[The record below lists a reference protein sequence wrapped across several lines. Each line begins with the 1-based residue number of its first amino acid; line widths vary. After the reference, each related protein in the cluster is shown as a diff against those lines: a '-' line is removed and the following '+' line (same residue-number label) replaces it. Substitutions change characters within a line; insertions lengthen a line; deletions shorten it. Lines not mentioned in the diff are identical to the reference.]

1 MADRP
6 GVWSTEPTKPIGAQH
21 GALSDAFV
29 AEQDRMRSTRAVAF
43 RGLQQRRWRR
53 RVLPP
58 LAVTSVA
65 LLGTGAA
72 GAWVNA
78 ELTAKSAPLPAAD
91 ASGQLATLEQL
102 RQQLSADQQALAAIT
117 VALRPSSPQTGS
129 SLAVTAT
136 TSAPAPGPTALPAS
150 RPKPT
155 SGGAALKPTTVPRIP
170 GPTTAVAKPSIP
182 AAAAATSAAKP
193 TVAKPTVANPA
204 PAPTQAPAPAP
215 APPPTQAPAPKPP
228 PVHATT
234 GASGAKP

>member
-1 MADRP
+1 MTDRP
-6 GVWSTEPTKPIGAQH
+6 DTSNTEPIMPSDTPQ

-29 AEQDRMRSTRAVAF
+29 AEQARMRSTRAIALL
-43 RGLQQRRWRR
+43 GLQQRRWRR

-78 ELTAKSAPLPAAD
+78 ELTAKSAAATAPD
-91 ASGQLATLEQL
+91 QSGQLAALEQL
-102 RQQLSADQQALAAIT
+102 RQQLSADRRELAAIT
-117 VALRPSSPQTGS
+117 LALHPSSPPAAS

-136 TSAPAPGPTALPAS
+136 TSAPAPGPATVPGA
-150 RPKPT
+150 RPKST
-155 SGGAALKPTTVPRIP
+155 SGTAAPKPAAVPRVTA
-170 GPTTAVAKPSIP
+170 PTTAAVKPSNP
-182 AAAAATSAAKP
+182 TSAA
-193 TVAKPTVANPA
+193 VAKPTVVNPAPTQAPAPAPA

-215 APPPTQAPAPKPP
+215 PT
-228 PVHATT
+228 HATT

>member
-1 MADRP
+1 MTDRP
-6 GVWSTEPTKPIGAQH
+6 DVSSTEPTMPIGAPQ

-78 ELTAKSAPLPAAD
+78 ELTAKSAAPAASD
-91 ASGQLATLEQL
+91 AAGQLATLEQL
-102 RQQLSADQQALAAIT
+102 RQQLSADRRELAAIT
-117 VALRPSSPQTGS
+117 VALHPSSPQTAS

-136 TSAPAPGPTALPAS
+136 TSAPAPGPTALPATP
-150 RPKPT
+150 PKST
-155 SGGAALKPTTVPRIP
+155 SGSAALKPATVPRIA
-170 GPTTAVAKPSIP
+170 GPTRAAAKPSIP
-182 AAAAATSAAKP
+182 VSAALAP
-193 TVAKPTVANPA
+193 VAKPTVANPA
-204 PAPTQAPAPAP
+204 PAPAPAP
-215 APPPTQAPAPKPP
+215 APPPTQAPAPAPP

>member
-1 MADRP
+1 MTDRRDLW
-6 GVWSTEPTKPIGAQH
+6 GGEPTMPIGAPPV
-21 GALSDAFV
+21 ALSDTFI
-29 AEQDRMRSTRAVAF
+29 AEQDRMRSTRAVAA

-58 LAVTSVA
+58 LAVTSAA

-78 ELTAKSAPLPAAD
+78 ELTAKTAPPAAPD
-91 ASGQLATLEQL
+91 ASGQLAALEQV

-129 SLAVTAT
+129 SLAATAT
-136 TSAPAPGPTALPAS
+136 TSAPAPGPTALPAT
-150 RPKPT
+150 RAT
-155 SGGAALKPTTVPRIP
+155 STNGGAALKPATVPRTA
-170 GPTTAVAKPSIP
+170 GPTTAAKPSKP
-182 AAAAATSAAKP
+182 AAAALTPVAKPPVARP
-193 TVAKPTVANPA
+193 TVAPPA
-204 PAPTQAPAPAP
+204 PAPTHAP
-215 APPPTQAPAPKPP
+215 APPPAQAPAPVPP

>member
-1 MADRP
+1 MTDRP
-6 GVWSTEPTKPIGAQH
+6 DVWSTEPTEPIGAPQ

-29 AEQDRMRSTRAVAF
+29 AEQTRMRSTRAVAI

-78 ELTAKSAPLPAAD
+78 ALTVKSAAPAAPD
-91 ASGQLATLEQL
+91 ASGQLAALEQL

-117 VALRPSSPQTGS
+117 VALRPSSPQTAS
-129 SLAVTAT
+129 SSAVTAT
-136 TSAPAPGPTALPAS
+136 TSAPAPGPTVLPAT
-150 RPKPT
+150 RPKST
-155 SGGAALKPTTVPRIP
+155 SGSAALKPATVPRLA
-170 GPTTAVAKPSIP
+170 GPTTVAAKPSSP
-182 AAAAATSAAKP
+182 AAVAVIP
-193 TVAKPTVANPA
+193 VAKPTVANPA
-204 PAPTQAPAPAP
+204 PAPAA
-215 APPPTQAPAPKPP
+215 PPTQAPAPVPP